1 MDVTPVTAA
10 AFTTAARSIFFDLER
25 IRNHLDALG
34 LEMQMP

>member
-10 AFTTAARSIFFDLER
+10 AFKTAARAVFFDLKR